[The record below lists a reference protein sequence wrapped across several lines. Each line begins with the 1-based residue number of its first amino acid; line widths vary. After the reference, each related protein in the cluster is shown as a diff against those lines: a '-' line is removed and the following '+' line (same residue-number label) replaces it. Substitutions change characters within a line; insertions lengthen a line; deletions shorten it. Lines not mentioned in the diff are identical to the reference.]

1 RTVSGSAVVFCSL
14 SLLIR
19 GHQRAR
25 RQAEIPPTAPS
36 EIVEPLL
43 SSVSGMPSKLFDPSY
58 WHDRAREARCYR
70 QTNDPIRDKADDIAE
85 SYDHIARL
93 SEEQAKIKGQH
104 KLLD

>member
-1 RTVSGSAVVFCSL
+1 TVSGSAVVFCSL

-43 SSVSGMPSKLFDPSY
+43 
-58 WHDRAREARCYR
+58 
-70 QTNDPIRDKADDIAE
+70 KAKCEFFGIFQF
-85 SYDHIARL
+85 RL
-93 SEEQAKIKGQH
+93 ISA
-104 KLLD
+104 L